1 MSQPPSN
8 GPYQGPPPGM
18 PPQGPH
24 TGGQPPMGPPTGGQP
39 PMGPPPPPGGAGIPG
54 APGDPYGHGNDPYGH
69 GGDPYN
75 QGGSPYGQPGAPY
88 AQHGTGPYG
97 APPHGDPY
105 AAPPIDPYGNPY
117 GQQQPKKT
125 SPWLFLGL
133 GCAALFVIGV
143 VVVVLVS
150 VVFTGEDPQTVEARE
165 PGGAADTDEPGL
177 EEPAEPE
184 EPEEPEEPAGPVP
197 DPSDMEAV
205 GSEFEYDG
213 MSFTVTGVDVVDELN
228 GTGADGE
235 FLVVEIDVAD
245 TSGTGSSWF
254 WMDEQHVYTADGT
267 QYGEAYD
274 LTQEINGD
282 IYEVLDPNGA
292 VSSVTIAFDVPDAD
306 EISYMGL
313 STETYGGNE
322 TYVSLAD

>member
-1 MSQPPSN
+1 MSQPPPHD
-8 GPYQGPPPGM
+8 PYQGPPPGM

-24 TGGQPPMGPPTGGQP
+24 NTGGQPPMGPPTGGQP
-39 PMGPPPPPGGAGIPG
+39 PMGPPPPPPPGGPGIPG
-54 APGDPYGHGNDPYGH
+54 SPGDPYGHDPYGH

-75 QGGSPYGQPGAPY
+75 QGGSPYGPPGGPHPQQGAD
-88 AQHGTGPYG
+88 PYG
-97 APPHGDPY
+97 APPQGASY
-105 AAPPIDPYGNPY
+105 AAAPPIDPYGNPY

-150 VVFTGEDPQTVEARE
+150 VLFNGDDAQTVEARE
-165 PGGAADTDEPGL
+165 PSDQSEAIDPLDE
-177 EEPAEPE
+177 EPE
-184 EPEEPEEPAGPVP
+184 EPVEPEEPAGPGV
-197 DPSDMEAV
+197 DTSDMETV

-228 GTGADGE
+228 GTEADGE

-245 TSGTGSSWF
+245 ASGTGANWF
-254 WMDEQHVYTADGT
+254 WMDEQHVYEADGT
-267 QYGEAYD
+267 QYEEAYD

-282 IYEVLDPNGA
+282 VYQVLDPGGA
-292 VSSVTIAFDVPDAD
+292 VSGVTIAFDVPDAD
-306 EISYMGL
+306 DITYLGL
-313 STETYGGNE
+313 STQTYGGNE
-322 TYVSLAD
+322 TYVSLVD